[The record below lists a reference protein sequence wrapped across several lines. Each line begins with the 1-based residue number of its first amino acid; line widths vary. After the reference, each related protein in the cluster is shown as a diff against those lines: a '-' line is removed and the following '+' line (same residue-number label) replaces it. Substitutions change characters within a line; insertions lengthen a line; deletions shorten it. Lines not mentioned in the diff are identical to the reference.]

1 MGLFEISATH
11 VADDPEPR
19 LPDGLRVVTIMARA
33 VGFSG
38 YFVGSRQG
46 FFFAVCKSTE
56 LLEVNP
62 EMSVFAGQDL
72 SLL

>member
-1 MGLFEISATH
+1 MGLSEVSATH
-11 VADDPEPR
+11 VADDPEPW
-19 LPDGLRVVTIMARA
+19 LPGGLWVVIIMART

-46 FFFAVCKSTE
+46 FYFAVLKSTE